1 MPRLSQD
8 QIAGLRENLAPEV
21 DRIAF
26 HEGTEA
32 PGCSPLN
39 AEKRAGTYACAVCG
53 EVKFTS
59 AEKYESGSGWPSF
72 WAPANDEALG
82 SKRDFKLILPR
93 TEFHCANCGAHLG
106 HVFNDGPKPTGLR
119 YCVNGMVLDFQP
131 SRGED

>member
-8 QIAGLRENLAPEV
+8 EISALRAKLSPDV

-26 HEGTEA
+26 HEGTE
-32 PGCSPLN
+32 PSGCSPLN
-39 AEKRAGTYACAVCG
+39 AEKRDGAYACAVCG

-59 AEKYESGSGWPSF
+59 TEKYESDSGWPSF
-72 WAPANDEALG
+72 WAPANDQALG
-82 SKRDFKLILPR
+82 TKRDFKLLVPR

-131 SRGED
+131 AGGED

>member
-1 MPRLSQD
+1 MPRLPD
-8 QIAGLRENLAPEV
+8 AEIAALRAKLPADM

-26 HEGTEA
+26 HEGTEP

-39 AEKRAGTYACAVCG
+39 AEKREGVYACAVCG
-53 EVKFTS
+53 EAKFTS

-72 WAPANDEALG
+72 WAPADEAALG
-82 SKRDFKLILPR
+82 RKRDFKLLVPR

-106 HVFNDGPKPTGLR
+106 HVFNDGPEPTGLR

-131 SRGED
+131 ADGKD